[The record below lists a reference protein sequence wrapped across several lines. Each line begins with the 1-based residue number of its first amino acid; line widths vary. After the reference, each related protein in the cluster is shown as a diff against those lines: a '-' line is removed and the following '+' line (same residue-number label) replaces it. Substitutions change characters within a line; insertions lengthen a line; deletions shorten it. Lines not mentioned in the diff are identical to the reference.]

1 MRATVR
7 ASLPFCIFDVMHQK
21 GFSTEKQTG
30 PALTGAAAAVAA
42 AAILTLALEL
52 CVRVCFALLSLES
65 LLP

>member
-30 PALTGAAAAVAA
+30 PALTGAAAVAA